1 MVLHTRVRRFMD
13 IRKERYRS
21 VSRLRIKN
29 RTREIL
35 WSILRAFFLLGFC
48 FVILYPMLLVLSK
61 AFMERGDL
69 YDRSVFLI
77 PKHFTL
83 DNIRTAAAQ
92 LHYTTTLWNSVWVA
106 TLVTVLQTASCLL
119 VGYGFA
125 RFEFRFKKILFF
137 LVIFTLIVPPQLT
150 MLSSYLQFQYFD
162 VFGIIKLLRGESL
175 NLMGNAAPLLMMA
188 ATCMGLKNGLFIY
201 MLRQVFRG
209 MPRETEEAAYVDGA
223 GTFRTF
229 WNIML
234 PGALSTVITVMLF
247 SFVWQYNDVLIS
259 GTYIKDFKLLP
270 MMYTTLGSVDFS
282 SVTSAALS
290 DYDWQYA
297 SLLKSTGVLLMVIP
311 LIILYIVAQRYFTEG
326 IERSGLVG

>member
-1 MVLHTRVRRFMD
+1 MVLHTRMRRFMD
-13 IRKERYRS
+13 TRKERYCS

-35 WSILRAFFLLGFC
+35 WSLLRAFFLLGFC
-48 FVILYPMLLVLSK
+48 FVILYPMLMVLSK
-61 AFMERGDL
+61 AFMQRGDL

-92 LHYTTTLWNSVWVA
+92 LQYSKTLWNSIWVA
-106 TLVTVLQTASCLL
+106 ALVTILQSASCLL

-125 RFEFRFKKILFF
+125 RFEFRFKKLLFF

-162 VFGIIKLLRGESL
+162 IFGIIKLITGESL
-175 NLMGNAAPLLMMA
+175 NLMGGAAPLIIMA

-234 PGALSTVITVMLF
+234 PGALSTIVTIMLF

-282 SVTSAALS
+282 SVTTAALS

-297 SLLKSTGVLLMVIP
+297 SLLKSTGVLLMIIP